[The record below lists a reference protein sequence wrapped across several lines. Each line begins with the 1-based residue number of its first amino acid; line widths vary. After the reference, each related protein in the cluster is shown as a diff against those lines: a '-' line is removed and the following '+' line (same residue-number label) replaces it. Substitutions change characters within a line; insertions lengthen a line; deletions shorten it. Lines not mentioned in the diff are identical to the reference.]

1 MIITYATGT
10 STDAMTEG
18 REKREDM
25 LTCSLDVLAGLVVP
39 LVMCVALLVSEG
51 IGIKIT

>member
-18 REKREDM
+18 REDM

-51 IGIKIT
+51 IGIKFYVI